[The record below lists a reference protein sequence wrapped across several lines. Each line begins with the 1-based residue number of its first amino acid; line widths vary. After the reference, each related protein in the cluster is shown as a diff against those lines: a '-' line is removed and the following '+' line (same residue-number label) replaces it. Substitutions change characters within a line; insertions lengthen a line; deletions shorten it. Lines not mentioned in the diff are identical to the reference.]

1 MCPHD
6 DSSIM
11 YRITQVKMWK
21 MFTIVARSWYC
32 VCIPEKGNNENY
44 IKKLIL
50 VASLQFFRHEV
61 YFMTLFL
68 TLDKRLTKLHLLHCD
83 LTTQ

>member
-1 MCPHD
+1 
-6 DSSIM
+6 
-11 YRITQVKMWK
+11 
-21 MFTIVARSWYC
+21 MFTIFARLWYC
-32 VCIPEKGNNENY
+32 VCIPEKGNNEDY

-50 VASLQFFRHEV
+50 VASLQYFRHEV